1 MSRIL
6 IGNYLWNAVENF
18 SSSGEPQ
25 AAQERLTLAAI
36 SEPPEATP
44 QALRACSACAGDY
57 EDPDRTSWTPDREE
71 DKEWPQ
77 KRADEKAEDQD
88 EDGDEFPAPE
98 E

>member
-57 EDPDRTSWTPDREE
+57 EDPDRTARTPDSE
-71 DKEWPQ
+71 DL
-77 KRADEKAEDQD
+77 DELLGESATDH
-88 EDGDEFPAPE
+88 DGPDDEFPARE

>member
-1 MSRIL
+1 VEISRPL
-6 IGNYLWNAVENF
+6 TVTQEGDRRLLPPAF
-18 SSSGEPQ
+18 CGDS
-25 AAQERLTLAAI
+25 AASRQL
-36 SEPPEATP
+36 
-44 QALRACSACAGDY
+44 LRACSACAGNY